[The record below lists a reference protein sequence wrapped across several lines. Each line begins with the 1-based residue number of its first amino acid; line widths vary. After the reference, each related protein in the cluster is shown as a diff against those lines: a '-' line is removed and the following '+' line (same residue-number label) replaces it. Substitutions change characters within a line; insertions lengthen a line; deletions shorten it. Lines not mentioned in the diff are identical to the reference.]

1 LKNTI
6 NLLKQG
12 DQMTEEEI
20 TKELQFIDEYFQNM
34 EVDILK
40 TLNTQKFGP
49 WDPDVLWLRQEE
61 MCMWLEKSFGILPNE
76 REIDE
81 QLISQIDT
89 TRSEYLLDEFGMF
102 LMGEDVMKNVSLGD
116 IQAEYFQAANIA
128 LESMMND
135 EENEN

>member
-1 LKNTI
+1 
-6 NLLKQG
+6 
-12 DQMTEEEI
+12 MTEEEI

-89 TRSEYLLDEFGMF
+89 MRSEYLLDEFGMF

>member
-1 LKNTI
+1 MKNTI

-20 TKELQFIDEYFQNM
+20 TKELQFIDSYFQNM
-34 EVDILK
+34 EIDILK
-40 TLNTQKFGP
+40 TLNTPEFGP

-61 MCMWLEKSFGILPNE
+61 MYMWLEKAFGKTPNVKE
-76 REIDE
+76 VEE
-81 QLISQIDT
+81 QLIGRIDT
-89 TRSEYLLDEFGMF
+89 MRSEYLLDEFGMF

-116 IQAEYFQAANIA
+116 IQSDYFQAANIA
-128 LESMMND
+128 LESMMD